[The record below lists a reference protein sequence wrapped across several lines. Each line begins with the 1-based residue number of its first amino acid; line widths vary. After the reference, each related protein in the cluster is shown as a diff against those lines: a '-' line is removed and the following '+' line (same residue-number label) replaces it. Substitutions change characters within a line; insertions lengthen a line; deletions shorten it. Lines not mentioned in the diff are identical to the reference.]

1 MSLARKEKNPVK
13 IQEISD
19 PGSKQLSSFKA
30 ESTTFTITI
39 DLTEN
44 IEQKC
49 YWNFLGMD
57 DSLFFQ
63 LNFPLIVWSKIK

>member
-30 ESTTFTITI
+30 ESTTFAITI

-49 YWNFLGMD
+49 Y
-57 DSLFFQ
+57 
-63 LNFPLIVWSKIK
+63 

>member
-19 PGSKQLSSFKA
+19 PGSKQLSSLKV

-49 YWNFLGMD
+49 Y
-57 DSLFFQ
+57 
-63 LNFPLIVWSKIK
+63 